1 MVARWLI
8 KVPTVDECIIHLKP
22 VDTPIEDFGHCYGR
36 LYYSLLDNCAK
47 SHLSTMWLCLIYHDI
62 LIKLI

>member
-47 SHLSTMWLCLIYHDI
+47 STPQHHVALFDI
-62 LIKLI
+62 P